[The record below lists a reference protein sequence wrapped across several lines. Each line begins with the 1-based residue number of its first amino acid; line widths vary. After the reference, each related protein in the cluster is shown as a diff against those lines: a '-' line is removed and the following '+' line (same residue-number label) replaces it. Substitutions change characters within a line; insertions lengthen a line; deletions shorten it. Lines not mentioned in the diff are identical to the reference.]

1 MDRWDEKTY
10 NQGDSGCVQVQGG
23 ARCFNRCRG
32 KAVADEKLLSGLSIN
47 RDETGPSGA
56 SRYLVLL
63 LVLLLGGGGGAYWW
77 LSPAGAEAQV
87 ATTPGPSSSPE
98 NTAAASPAA
107 AAPVQP
113 PPQAAG
119 DGPILDASGYVVAM
133 RIATASSK
141 TVGRVEEVLVEEGM
155 VVTAGQIVARMD
167 SVSQRIQL
175 ELTRAKLSRAEAV
188 HLESESRLRE
198 AQLALE
204 RIIRMS
210 EAELVSDEVLDNA
223 GIRVDVLKA
232 ELQRQAA
239 DIRIVEQE
247 ILLQEQVIE
256 DSIIRAPFDG
266 VVVQKNAQPGEI
278 VSPSSSGGF
287 TRTGICTIVDMSS
300 LEIEVNVSESY
311 INRISVGQRAE
322 ATLDAYPDWTIPAAV
337 SAIVPTADRQRATI
351 KVRVKFLEL
360 GDPRILPDMGIKV
373 SFFGNS
379 TGG

>member
-1 MDRWDEKTY
+1 M
-10 NQGDSGCVQVQGG
+10 
-23 ARCFNRCRG
+23 
-32 KAVADEKLLSGLSIN
+32 ADEQLLNGLSIN
-47 RDETGPSGA
+47 REEAGSSGTR
-56 SRYLVLL
+56 RYLVWL

-77 LSPAGAEAQV
+77 MSAQGATAQIANGPA
-87 ATTPGPSSSPE
+87 PSSSSG
-98 NTAAASPAA
+98 NTAASS
-107 AAPVQP
+107 AAPTPATQP
-113 PPQAAG
+113 APQPAVES
-119 DGPILDASGYVVAM
+119 PILDASGYVVAM

-175 ELTRAKLSRAEAV
+175 ELTKARLSRAEAV
-188 HLESESRLRE
+188 QLESEGRLRE

-204 RIIRMS
+204 RITRMS
-210 EAELVSDEVLDNA
+210 EAALVSAEVLDNA
-223 GIRVDVLKA
+223 GIRVDVLNA

-239 DIRIVEQE
+239 DIRIVQQE

-351 KVRVKFLEL
+351 KVRVRFLEL

-373 SFFGNS
+373 SFFANP